1 MVLFSRSEGVQV
13 LLAGRLIV
21 KGTTTP
27 KQTLLLSMLVWS
39 LEVVIKLGA
48 TKHI

>member
-21 KGTTTP
+21 EGTTASE
-27 KQTLLLSMLVWS
+27 QTLLLSMLVWS
-39 LEVVIKLGA
+39 LEVVVELGA
-48 TKHI
+48 SKKI